1 MSIPLMNRLSKK
13 FFKQIMLP
21 IQIKQELDQF
31 KEIVRIDMNVNHPIS
46 YADVIKFLIKRYKE
60 TIKIVYPLSQKLL
73 LGKNLENKNLNVS
86 IPLEKKSINTSS
98 KLDGKM
104 RVSYN
109 VEN

>member
-1 MSIPLMNRLSKK
+1 MKRYSKK
-13 FFKQIMLP
+13 FFKQIMLSIP
-21 IQIKQELDQF
+21 LKQELDQL

-46 YADVIKFLIKRYKE
+46 YADVIRFLIREYKKS
-60 TIKIVYPLSQKLL
+60 IRMVYPLSQKLL

-86 IPLEKKSINTSS
+86 IPLERKTIGTSS
-98 KLDGKM
+98 SIDGKT